1 MDATFQGLTDRIDR
15 LPVARFHFRVLV
27 IAALSLFF
35 DTLDTVVTGFIL
47 ATLRTEWG
55 IDPFAIGVISA
66 IGLFGYL
73 VGSACSGFIADHY
86 GRKKAI
92 LYTLILYSVFS
103 ASRGLATGPVVFAAL
118 NFFTWVFV
126 GAESSIVPP
135 YLAELWPSRVRG
147 KLNGWMMAFFA
158 LGLAAAPLYA
168 LVFIPM
174 LGWRGALLITA
185 PFAILGGFMRSGL
198 PESPRWLLTRGRPT
212 EAEAVVVGIEKT
224 IRESTGNELPP
235 VVATPVPTTGVKA
248 TLRDLLQPRFRRT
261 TIMLWCAWF
270 AQYGVL
276 YTFLTV
282 LPTVLALEGYPIVKS
297 FQFTLV
303 IFFAFVPAYIF
314 GGYLVEWIDRKYAAL
329 VAYFC
334 VALFGTLFGFASEP
348 TTLMIFGALT
358 AFSLGIGATFIY
370 TYTPELYPTEIRAS
384 GMGIASAWGRVGGIL
399 LLLSFGLFAIVQG
412 KLALFL
418 ISDAML
424 AVAFVAVLVY
434 GPSTRGKT
442 LEQTSQG

>member
-1 MDATFQGLTDRIDR
+1 
-15 LPVARFHFRVLV
+15 
-27 IAALSLFF
+27 
-35 DTLDTVVTGFIL
+35 
-47 ATLRTEWG
+47 
-55 IDPFAIGVISA
+55 
-66 IGLFGYL
+66 
-73 VGSACSGFIADHY
+73 
-86 GRKKAI
+86 
-92 LYTLILYSVFS
+92 
-103 ASRGLATGPVVFAAL
+103 
-118 NFFTWVFV
+118 
-126 GAESSIVPP
+126 
-135 YLAELWPSRVRG
+135 
-147 KLNGWMMAFFA
+147 
-158 LGLAAAPLYA
+158 
-168 LVFIPM
+168 
-174 LGWRGALLITA
+174 
-185 PFAILGGFMRSGL
+185 
-198 PESPRWLLTRGRPT
+198 
-212 EAEAVVVGIEKT
+212 
-224 IRESTGNELPP
+224 
-235 VVATPVPTTGVKA
+235 
-248 TLRDLLQPRFRRT
+248 
-261 TIMLWCAWF
+261 MLWCAWF

-329 VAYFC
+329 LAYAC

-424 AVAFVAVLVY
+424 AVAFVAVLLF